1 MKLIK
6 TFFLASLLFLSF
18 FLIDNNG
25 NIVKAESEFSKD
37 INKSTEFLH
46 PDKAFIPI
54 LKKVDG
60 KRLEV
65 EWDIAEGYYLYLG
78 MFKFQIDGNGVDI
91 DKVTMP
97 DGIKKTDEFF
107 GNVDVYYNYTKAH
120 IFLKDLPKNSFN
132 LIVNYQGCADAGLC
146 YPPTKKSFKID
157 IQSEGN
163 YFYKTGFT
171 SNQITISNTLS
182 TESVFYNVFFFYLV
196 GILLAFT
203 PCVFPMIPILTGLI
217 VGQGKEI
224 STRKSFFLSF
234 TYVLSMSIT
243 YSIIGIIFALSGSN
257 IQANLQNPYVI
268 SAFALLFVM
277 LALSMFKAINLQ
289 MPKFIQTSLSESSNQ
304 LKPGS
309 YFGVGLMGLLS
320 ALIIGPCVTAPL
332 IGALMYIAT
341 TKDYILGGFA
351 LFALGFG
358 MGTPLLALGTSATT
372 LVKKNRSLFG
382 LNK

>member
-1 MKLIK
+1 MKLTK

-18 FLIDNNG
+18 FLIDNNS

-37 INKSTEFLH
+37 IKKSTEFLH

-54 LKKVDG
+54 LKKIDG

-65 EWDIAEGYYLYLG
+65 EWDIADGYYLYLG
-78 MFKFQIDGNGVDI
+78 MFKFQIDGNGVEI

-97 DGIKKTDEFF
+97 DGVKKTDEFF

-171 SNQITISNTLS
+171 SNQITISNTLI

-217 VGQGKEI
+217 VNQGKEI
-224 STRKSFFLSF
+224 STR
-234 TYVLSMSIT
+234 
-243 YSIIGIIFALSGSN
+243 
-257 IQANLQNPYVI
+257 
-268 SAFALLFVM
+268 
-277 LALSMFKAINLQ
+277 
-289 MPKFIQTSLSESSNQ
+289 
-304 LKPGS
+304 
-309 YFGVGLMGLLS
+309 
-320 ALIIGPCVTAPL
+320 
-332 IGALMYIAT
+332 
-341 TKDYILGGFA
+341 
-351 LFALGFG
+351 
-358 MGTPLLALGTSATT
+358 
-372 LVKKNRSLFG
+372 
-382 LNK
+382 

>member
-1 MKLIK
+1 MKLTK

-78 MFKFQIDGNGVDI
+78 MFKFQIDGNGVEI

-171 SNQITISNTLS
+171 GNQITISNTLS

-217 VGQGKEI
+217 VNQGKEI

-268 SAFALLFVM
+268 SAFALLF
-277 LALSMFKAINLQ
+277 A
-289 MPKFIQTSLSESSNQ
+289 
-304 LKPGS
+304 
-309 YFGVGLMGLLS
+309 
-320 ALIIGPCVTAPL
+320 
-332 IGALMYIAT
+332 
-341 TKDYILGGFA
+341 FA
-351 LFALGFG
+351 FA
-358 MGTPLLALGTSATT
+358 
-372 LVKKNRSLFG
+372 
-382 LNK
+382 